1 MERKAIYEA
10 IKSRGRL
17 SVDIRAAVS
26 ELVREWEKEHGARVS
41 HIYIP
46 MHHVGVGPESWYDF
60 GFVDI
65 DILMP
70 DGTEISQTSIKTT
83 LPGPVFP

>member
-1 MERKAIYEA
+1 MASKAINEA
-10 IKSRGRL
+10 IEARGPL
-17 SVDIRAAVS
+17 SADIRLAVS
-26 ELVREWEKEHGARVS
+26 ELVRDWEKEHGARVS

-70 DGTEISQTSIKTT
+70 DGTEISSTSIKTT
-83 LPGPVFP
+83 LPGRVFP